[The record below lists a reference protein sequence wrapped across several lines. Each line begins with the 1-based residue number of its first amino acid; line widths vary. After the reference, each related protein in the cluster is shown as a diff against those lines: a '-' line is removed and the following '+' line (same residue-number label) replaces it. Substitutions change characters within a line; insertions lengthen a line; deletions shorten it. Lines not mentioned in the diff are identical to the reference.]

1 MQLMEEHTRKMTKT
15 GKDNFVQN
23 GYSSAPQNRGQQL
36 INIRNRN
43 HYHIRIN
50 NGNWRNKYRCEVWHN
65 TGCGCRTAQ
74 RRFQY

>member
-1 MQLMEEHTRKMTKT
+1 MTKN
-15 GKDNFVQN
+15 GKDGFVQD

-50 NGNWRNKYRCEVWHN
+50 NGNWRNKYHCYVWHN
-65 TGCGCRTAQ
+65 TGNTGSGCRTAQ